1 MADPNF
7 SIHIADWQRDRD
19 QLALV
24 REQVFVREQKVPLEM
39 EWDGDDEQALHLLAE
54 DATGQSIGT
63 ARLLPTGHLGRM
75 AVLSDWR
82 GKGVGAALLREL
94 LKLARERD
102 YPPLFLNAQTSA
114 VGFYLKF
121 GFVTEGAEFMDAG
134 IPHLRMVPA

>member
-1 MADPNF
+1 MTDPNF
-7 SIHIADWQRDRD
+7 SIRIADWRRDRD
-19 QLALV
+19 RLALV
-24 REQVFVREQKVPLEM
+24 REQVFVREQKVPLDM

-54 DATGQSIGT
+54 DAAGRPIGT

-75 AVLSDWR
+75 AVVSDWR

-121 GFVTEGAEFMDAG
+121 GFVAEGAEFMDAG
-134 IPHLRMVPA
+134 IPHRRMVPA